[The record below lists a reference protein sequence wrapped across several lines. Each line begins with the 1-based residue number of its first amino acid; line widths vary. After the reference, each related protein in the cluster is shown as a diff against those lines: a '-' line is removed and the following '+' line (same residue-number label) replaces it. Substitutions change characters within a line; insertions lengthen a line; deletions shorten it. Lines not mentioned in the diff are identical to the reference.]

1 MVPEEIEGQHPTGLH
16 VAPLPPYVASDHGF
30 VLRTSA
36 TEIRVAGSD
45 FLAVENLA
53 ERVIDAHVRSIEAQA
68 RSIDAQVCSITA
80 LIHLIN
86 AQAKHQ
92 SEKIMW
98 CGIRS
103 LLMPTIFGGVVTI
116 LLTTRAG
123 RLAIA
128 WLTGRS

>member
-53 ERVIDAHVRSIEAQA
+53 ERVIDAHV